1 MVCVEGEVRYHTH
14 FQQKE
19 REAKE
24 AADNKAAAAQAE
36 RDRKALEQSNAV
48 SFFATND
55 RVVVFLYESFCYHQ
69 CPREKMSSITISDE
83 VDDVM

>member
-48 SFFATND
+48 SFFCNK
-55 RVVVFLYESFCYHQ
+55 R
-69 CPREKMSSITISDE
+69 SSCGLSLRIILLSS
-83 VDDVM
+83 VPA